1 MFQGQTT
8 TGVINMK
15 FLISFLSVLLIST
28 QVLAQNT
35 DIELTVK
42 GLIANGYHKMSGD
55 EIQKQLLNKK
65 LVLIDLDAK
74 SQYEAILL
82 TSGKTKK
89 KKTVKEHPSTL
100 TDAKFQG
107 RAPILKG
114 PVEYSVKGDAIVTTD
129 GIRTHISTL
138 YKKDDDILG
147 IRDVDNGQV
156 NFRITIKSEK

>member
-89 KKTVKEHPSTL
+89 KK
-100 TDAKFQG
+100 
-107 RAPILKG
+107 
-114 PVEYSVKGDAIVTTD
+114 
-129 GIRTHISTL
+129 
-138 YKKDDDILG
+138 
-147 IRDVDNGQV
+147 NC
-156 NFRITIKSEK
+156 